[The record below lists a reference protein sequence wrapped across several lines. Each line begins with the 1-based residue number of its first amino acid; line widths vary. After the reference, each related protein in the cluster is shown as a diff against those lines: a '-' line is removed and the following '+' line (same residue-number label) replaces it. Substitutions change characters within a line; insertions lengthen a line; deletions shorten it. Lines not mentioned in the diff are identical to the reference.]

1 MEDKEYIQY
10 ANNIVNEGN
19 KRGILLRLL
28 GSVAFSIHCPM
39 YGKFQEKAQRN
50 FTDLDFAAYI
60 SHSKTI
66 RNILE
71 TMGFVENR
79 ETAFAYAQSRLVYN
93 HPNTGLH
100 IDVFIDKLDFCHQ
113 IPWAGRL
120 EVDNP
125 TIPLAELF
133 LEKMQIV
140 HLNEKDVVDTIMLI
154 REHSIG
160 DGDLEII
167 NADLI
172 STMCAKDWGLWRTVT
187 MNLMKVDENL
197 YGYHWLSHEDQEIV
211 HSRIVEIQR
220 IINASPKSLKWT
232 MRNKIGDKVK
242 WYHDIGEAIE

>member
-10 ANNIVNEGN
+10 ANEIVDEGN
-19 KRGILLRLL
+19 NRGILLRLL

-39 YGKFQEKAQRN
+39 YSKFQEKAQRN

-60 SHSKTI
+60 SHSRPI

-71 TMGFVENR
+71 AKGFIEDR
-79 ETAFAYAQSRLVYN
+79 ETAFAYARSRLIYA

-160 DGDLEII
+160 DGDL
-167 NADLI
+167 
-172 STMCAKDWGLWRTVT
+172 
-187 MNLMKVDENL
+187 
-197 YGYHWLSHEDQEIV
+197 
-211 HSRIVEIQR
+211 
-220 IINASPKSLKWT
+220 
-232 MRNKIGDKVK
+232 
-242 WYHDIGEAIE
+242 